1 MKVSGSSSRC
11 TAAASGYTLVEVLV
25 AMSIL
30 ALAIGAA
37 SQLSLSQGLTE
48 ELVEQESRAIT
59 YGENAARLWQLGI
72 DNPAA
77 ILLASPNSDGTLMS
91 CVVDGSLT
99 TAGIQAPG
107 NVDGGEDY
115 GYIPTQVDRTFV
127 AVTWQPPGSSTT
139 TLFDFQVVRPKP
151 DRR

>member
-1 MKVSGSSSRC
+1 MKASGPSSAR
-11 TAAASGYTLVEVLV
+11 TTGYTLVEVLV
-25 AMSIL
+25 AMSII

-37 SQLSLSQGLTE
+37 SQLSLSQSLTE
-48 ELVEQESRAIT
+48 ELVEQESHAIN

-72 DNPAA
+72 DDPAA

-91 CVVDGSLT
+91 CVVDGNLS

-115 GYIPTQVDRTFV
+115 GFIPAQVDRTYV
-127 AVTWQPPGSSTT
+127 AVTWQPQGGTSATQFS
-139 TLFDFQVVRPKP
+139 FQVVRPKP